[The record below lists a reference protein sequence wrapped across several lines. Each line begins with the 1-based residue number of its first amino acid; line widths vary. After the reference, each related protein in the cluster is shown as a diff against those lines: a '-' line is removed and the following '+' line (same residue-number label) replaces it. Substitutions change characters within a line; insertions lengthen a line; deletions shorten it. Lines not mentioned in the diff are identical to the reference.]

1 MAHSTLTND
10 RTGARPELPTTTQM
24 DRTLLAIDLGTTTGW
39 AQREVGT
46 PGYKADWR
54 PIPGWAAYEVS
65 SDGRVRRV
73 RQSKGASA
81 GRELRPMLNKKT
93 RYFSVCLCEHPR
105 SKRIDIHRLVA
116 LAFLGPQPSARH
128 LVAHNDGT
136 RTNNVITNLRWAT
149 QSENLRDCRSHG
161 TAMIGSKNPSASI
174 SELDVRAIRRMKTF
188 GIPRAAIAEGY
199 GMHIRSV
206 FRILSNTSW
215 EHVQ

>member
-1 MAHSTLTND
+1 MTHSPAP
-10 RTGARPELPTTTQM
+10 ARANPPTTTPM

-39 AQREVGT
+39 AQCEPGT
-46 PGYKADWR
+46 SGDKTDWR
-54 PIPGWAAYEVS
+54 PIPDWPAYEIS

-93 RYFSVCLCEHPR
+93 RYLSVCLCERPR

-116 LAFLGPQPSARH
+116 LAFLGPQPSAHH

-136 RTNNVITNLRWAT
+136 RSNNVVTNLRWAT

-174 SELDVRAIRRMKTF
+174 SELDVRAIRRMKTL

-199 GMHIRSV
+199 GMHIRSI